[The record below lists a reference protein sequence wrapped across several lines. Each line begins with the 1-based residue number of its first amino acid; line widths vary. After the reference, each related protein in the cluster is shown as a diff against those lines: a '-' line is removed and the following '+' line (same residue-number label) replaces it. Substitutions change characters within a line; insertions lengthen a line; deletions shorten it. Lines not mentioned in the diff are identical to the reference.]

1 MVQFSIL
8 NFIAMQDVFIYF
20 KDMHVVMSKNY
31 ELLSLINF
39 HIYLNQIV

>member
-8 NFIAMQDVFIYF
+8 NFITMQDVFIYF
-20 KDMHVVMSKNY
+20 KDVHVVMSKNY
-31 ELLSLINF
+31 GLLSLIHF